1 MTEKQV
7 VKSINYFLEMFEED
21 YNGIYLDSNKIIEIC
36 VLLRNARALIDRQKN
51 KIAAHKVAQKG
62 CVRCIHGKAFYC
74 YDSKRVYVGADGSVT
89 VYVNGEYIDIPAYF
103 KHCPWCGAPLNAL
116 KGGEG

>member
-1 MTEKQV
+1 MTEKQI
-7 VKSINYFLEMFEED
+7 VKELSRLLEMLEDEEK
-21 YNGIYLDSNKIIEIC
+21 GIYLDSNKIIEIC

-74 YDSKRVYVGADGSVT
+74 VDSKRVYVGADGSVT
-89 VYVNGEYIDIPAYF
+89 VYVNGEYIDIPANF
-103 KHCPWCGAPLNAL
+103 KHCPWCGAPLNVL
-116 KGGEG
+116 KGGA